1 MHTPFKEIE
10 YAEYSKKPILSPLAF
25 PNPSDTYPGNFTD
38 VDASTNINGSYAN
51 GGTVDLARFD
61 LNESEQERIDNLITG
76 LLRKAPKKPNVQ
88 QPFMDVEEGAGPGD
102 GQGIDTGTNSVAGT
116 IQGIMG
122 LIGLVN
128 AVSKET
134 AVKSVIAAIKGETMA
149 PPGNTRGEDLVANVN
164 YTAPTTNQDRN
175 PENEE
180 QPEDIDKFSDPQA
193 FGLSGPWSDLD
204 VENVANATA
213 AAGKEVDHEDMMS
226 EMGVSAGAS
235 TGSAATDGNDASG
248 QLESGGIIGHANGE
262 QVAPQQQAPQEA
274 IDPST
279 ADTTMDTAG
288 MGPMG
293 LVDDMR
299 GDDTTGVEDDL
310 NMDTEEGAYVLNAD
324 SVELIGLRDLN
335 DMVKEAI
342 AVAIGSDIPLP
353 KKIDPTKKVPIKISN
368 GEFVIP
374 AILVPIIGLENLEKM
389 NKRGLAYRE
398 KNEEAQAAQEAPQGP
413 QAGPAGPQAPQ
424 GPPPTAPEGVI
435 NLKRG
440 GSVQQMNHLLQR

>member
-61 LNESEQERIDNLITG
+61 LNESEQERIDNLIIG

-88 QPFMDVEEGAGPGD
+88 QPFMDVAEGDDNA
-102 GQGIDTGTNSVAGT
+102 GQGIDTGTNTVAGT
-116 IQGIMG
+116 IDA
-122 LIGLVN
+122 L
-128 AVSKET
+128 
-134 AVKSVIAAIKGETMA
+134 
-149 PPGNTRGEDLVANVN
+149 GNL
-164 YTAPTTNQDRN
+164 
-175 PENEE
+175 
-180 QPEDIDKFSDPQA
+180 
-193 FGLSGPWSDLD
+193 
-204 VENVANATA
+204 
-213 AAGKEVDHEDMMS
+213 
-226 EMGVSAGAS
+226 
-235 TGSAATDGNDASG
+235 SG
-248 QLESGGIIGHANGE
+248 QLTGGPFGFGPIGMLASVVMGIANTFGIGKSTPAIAVVDDTETQEAIDNAVAAAQANNEQQDLNDPSLDGQFGPGFGYSDPADPDTPDPEGTETASGGLIKAPQAPKGHANGE

-413 QAGPAGPQAPQ
+413 QGPQGPQAGPAGPQAPQ

>member
-1 MHTPFKEIE
+1 
-10 YAEYSKKPILSPLAF
+10 
-25 PNPSDTYPGNFTD
+25 
-38 VDASTNINGSYAN
+38 
-51 GGTVDLARFD
+51 
-61 LNESEQERIDNLITG
+61 
-76 LLRKAPKKPNVQ
+76 
-88 QPFMDVEEGAGPGD
+88 
-102 GQGIDTGTNSVAGT
+102 
-116 IQGIMG
+116 
-122 LIGLVN
+122 
-128 AVSKET
+128 
-134 AVKSVIAAIKGETMA
+134 
-149 PPGNTRGEDLVANVN
+149 
-164 YTAPTTNQDRN
+164 
-175 PENEE
+175 
-180 QPEDIDKFSDPQA
+180 
-193 FGLSGPWSDLD
+193 
-204 VENVANATA
+204 
-213 AAGKEVDHEDMMS
+213 
-226 EMGVSAGAS
+226 
-235 TGSAATDGNDASG
+235 
-248 QLESGGIIGHANGE
+248 
-262 QVAPQQQAPQEA
+262 
-274 IDPST
+274 
-279 ADTTMDTAG
+279 MDTAG

-342 AVAIGSDIPLP
+342 VVAIGSDIPLP